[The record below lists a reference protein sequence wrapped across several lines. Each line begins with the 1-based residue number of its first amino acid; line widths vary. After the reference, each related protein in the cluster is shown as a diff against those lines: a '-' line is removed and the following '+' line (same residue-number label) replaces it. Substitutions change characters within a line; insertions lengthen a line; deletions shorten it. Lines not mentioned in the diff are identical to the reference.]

1 MSTKLK
7 LISNDGSYLRTKFEL
22 DNSVWTLIGTESIQS
37 QVNTFRL
44 TQEQKTEQLM
54 ITTHDTF
61 KSNKGKYDTKMRLT
75 FKKMADDSL
84 IKAID

>member
-7 LISNDGSYLRTKFEL
+7 LISNDGSYLRTKFEF
-22 DNSVWTLIGTESIQS
+22 DNSIWTLIGTESIQS

-54 ITTHDTF
+54 ITTQDTF
-61 KSNKGKYDTKMRLT
+61 KSKDGRYQTKMRLT
-75 FKKMADDSL
+75 FKTMADNGQ